1 MYKTVQQ
8 LMLMQYKLAV
18 PNACVQMNQQQMYKT
33 VCALLYY
40 AFQYSIH
47 CMYSSM
53 LSTRAPT
60 LKKGLL

>member
-18 PNACVQMNQQQMYKT
+18 PSACVQMNQQQMYKKC
-33 VCALLYY
+33 VCIFYV
-40 AFQYSIH
+40 FQYSVH
-47 CMYSSM
+47 CMYSSI

-60 LKKGLL
+60 LEKGLL